1 MSSFTLVISGKGFQQ
16 AGSLTAY
23 SVTKVSTKSV
33 NSAYVRVMGGDTD
46 VVRQVIGSAIK
57 YKLCKG

>member
-16 AGSLTAY
+16 AGSFTAY
-23 SVTKVSTKSV
+23 SVTKVSTQSV
-33 NSAYVRVMGGDTD
+33 DSAYVRVMGGDTD

-57 YKLCKG
+57 YKGKG